1 MSAIRKRNQAK
12 ILIAASQV
20 FANEGYAA
28 TKTVDIAKLAGVP
41 KANVYYYFGNKETL
55 YTAVLETIIEPL
67 LGATLPIETIDNPA
81 DALTEYIKTKLMI
94 SRDFPYASKV
104 FANEIMRGAP
114 LLSSK
119 IQAKLMSQSNML
131 IAKFEAWMAAG
142 LMDKVSPHH
151 LLFIIWSS
159 TQTYADF
166 SWQINAVI
174 DKEQLADSDYDDA
187 AKLISQLVLRGC
199 NVQSANVAN

>member
-114 LLSSK
+114 LLSSQ

-142 LMDKVSPHH
+142 LMGQGFTTP
-151 LLFIIWSS
+151 L
-159 TQTYADF
+159 
-166 SWQINAVI
+166 VI
-174 DKEQLADSDYDDA
+174 HY
-187 AKLISQLVLRGC
+187 LVFNPNLC
-199 NVQSANVAN
+199 

>member
-1 MSAIRKRNQAK
+1 MSVIRRKNQAK
-12 ILIAASQV
+12 ILAAASQV

-28 TKTVDIAKLAGVP
+28 TKTIDIAKLAGVP
-41 KANVYYYFGNKETL
+41 KANVYYYFGNKENL

-81 DALTEYIKTKLMI
+81 DALTEYIKTKLLI
-94 SRDFPYASKV
+94 SKDFPYASKV

-114 LLSSK
+114 LLSTQ
-119 IQAKLMSQSNML
+119 IQSKLMTQSNML
-131 IAKFEAWMAAG
+131 IAKFEAWMDAD

-174 DKEQLADSDYDDA
+174 GREKLDDSDYDDA

-199 NVQSANVAN
+199 NVQSSDEKE